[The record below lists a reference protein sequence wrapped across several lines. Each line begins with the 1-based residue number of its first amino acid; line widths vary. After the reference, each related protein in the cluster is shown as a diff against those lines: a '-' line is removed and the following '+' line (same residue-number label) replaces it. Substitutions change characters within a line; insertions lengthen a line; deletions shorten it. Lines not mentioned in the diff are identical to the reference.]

1 MKKLKCCVIDDEP
14 LAQELIKGY
23 IERTPFLEY
32 VASFSSASMAI
43 KTIIE
48 TEIDL
53 VFLDIQMSELNGIE
67 FARVIPSRC
76 KIIFITAYDKYAVD
90 AFRANATD
98 YLLKPVN
105 YLDFM
110 TSVNKALQLIQLEQK
125 AHKEVPQEEDFVIV
139 KSEYKLIQIAI
150 SKILFIESV
159 KDYVRIYLDNDT
171 AVMSLMSIKNIEDRL
186 PKSRF
191 LRVHRSFIVQTS
203 KIKLIERNRIVFE
216 DYTPDELYSIFKM
229 RADKEGYKLDPM
241 AENAVRGRLTMMYNK
256 RGRSFGNGRDARN
269 LFDEVKSNL
278 AARLAE
284 EVGSVTP
291 EQRKTIMMEDV
302 L

>member
-76 KIIFITAYDKYAVD
+76 KIIFITAYYKYAVD

-203 KIKLIERNRIVFE
+203 KIKLIERNRIVFGKQYIPVSDTYKPAFI
-216 DYTPDELYSIFKM
+216 DYIN
-229 RADKEGYKLDPM
+229 RH
-241 AENAVRGRLTMMYNK
+241 
-256 RGRSFGNGRDARN
+256 SFIQIKDA
-269 LFDEVKSNL
+269 
-278 AARLAE
+278 
-284 EVGSVTP
+284 
-291 EQRKTIMMEDV
+291 
-302 L
+302 